1 MGVVTTDIKVGT
13 HSFDSG
19 LSISALHYRRFSL
32 FVIQNP
38 SKIHVIFVSDLVLGL
53 APTSSDVLAILGV
66 LCE

>member
-1 MGVVTTDIKVGT
+1 MGVVTTDITVGN
-13 HSFDSG
+13 HSFDKG
-19 LSISALHYRRFSL
+19 RSISALHFGRFSL

-38 SKIHVIFVSDLVLGL
+38 WKIHVIFVSGVVPGL

>member
-19 LSISALHYRRFSL
+19 RSISALHFRRISL

-38 SKIHVIFVSDLVLGL
+38 WKIHVIFVSDMVRRIGTYIEQR
-53 APTSSDVLAILGV
+53 TSYSWSTL
-66 LCE
+66 